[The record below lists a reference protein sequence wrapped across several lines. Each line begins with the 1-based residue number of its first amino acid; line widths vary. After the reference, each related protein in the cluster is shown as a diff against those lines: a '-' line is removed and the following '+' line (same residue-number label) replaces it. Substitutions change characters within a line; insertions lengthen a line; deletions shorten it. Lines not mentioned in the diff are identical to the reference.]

1 MWSGAESGN
10 RFWVALTLT
19 LAVHALVLMVLWMQP
34 AGISQASSDLF
45 VAVEF
50 SDVTLPSGAEP
61 TLEQRLRGVMEEK
74 VANLVGDASA
84 EVSNVRQSTS
94 SMDARMAAEV
104 EAELRA
110 FEQAEFDRLAE
121 EKKDFGLAGIPD
133 DGKNEEVSTLSEWDQ
148 RYEGRVI
155 VTYDIPLRKHTYLP
169 IPGYMCL
176 QAGTVVVAVEVS
188 RDGRVRK
195 AEVSET
201 MAGDAAACMEEVALK
216 SAMRSTF
223 KATSGVD
230 QTGTITYTFVAQ
242 E

>member
-19 LAVHALVLMVLWMQP
+19 LAIHALVLVVLWLQP
-34 AGISQASSDLF
+34 AGVSQASSDFF

-50 SDVTLPSGAEP
+50 SEVTLPSGAEP
-61 TLEQRLRGVMEEK
+61 TLEERLRGVMEEK

-94 SMDARMAAEV
+94 SMAAEV

-110 FEQAEFDRLAE
+110 FEQVEFDRLAE
-121 EKKDFGLAGIPD
+121 EKKDFGLAGVPD
-133 DGKNEEVSTLSEWDQ
+133 DGNNEEVSTLSEWDK
-148 RYEGRVI
+148 RYEGQVI
-155 VTYDIPLRKHTYLP
+155 VSYDIPLRKHTYLP

-176 QAGTVVVAVEVS
+176 QAGTIVVAVEVS
-188 RDGRVRK
+188 RDGRVRQ

-201 MAGDAAACMEEVALK
+201 VAGDAAACMEEVALK
-216 SAMRSTF
+216 SALRSTF
-223 KATSGVD
+223 KVTSGVD
-230 QTGTITYTFVAQ
+230 QSGTITYTFVAQ

>member
-19 LAVHALVLMVLWMQP
+19 LAIHALVLVVLWMQP
-34 AGISQASSDLF
+34 AGVSQASSDLF

-50 SDVTLPSGAEP
+50 SDVTLPSAAEP
-61 TLEQRLRGVMEEK
+61 TLEERLRGVMEEK
-74 VANLVGDASA
+74 VANLAGDASA

-94 SMDARMAAEV
+94 SMDARMAADV

-121 EKKDFGLAGIPD
+121 EKKDFGLAGVPD
-133 DGKNEEVSTLSEWDQ
+133 DGNNEEVSTLSEWDK
-148 RYEGRVI
+148 RYEGQVI
-155 VTYDIPLRKHTYLP
+155 VSYDIPLRKHTYLP

-176 QAGTVVVAVEVS
+176 QAGTIVVAVEVS
-188 RDGRVRK
+188 RDGRVRQ

-201 MAGDAAACMEEVALK
+201 VAGDAAACMEEVALK
-216 SAMRSTF
+216 SALRSTF
-223 KATSGVD
+223 KVTSGVD
-230 QTGTITYTFVAQ
+230 QSGTITYTFVAQ